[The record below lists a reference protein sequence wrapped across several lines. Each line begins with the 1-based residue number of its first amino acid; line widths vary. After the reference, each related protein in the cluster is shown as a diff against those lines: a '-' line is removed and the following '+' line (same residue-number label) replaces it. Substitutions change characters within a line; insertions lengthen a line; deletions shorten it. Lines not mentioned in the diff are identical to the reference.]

1 MPYVLYKSNGT
12 KFATIED
19 GSLNLDTSL
28 TFVGKNYSG
37 YGQVLNQ
44 DLLKMLENFAST
56 TQPLT
61 PMTGQLWYDLA
72 TKKIKIY
79 NGTLFSSLSKLEY
92 TSTTPLTP
100 ALGDL
105 WWDSSKSQLKIFNG
119 TNFVLSTTAS
129 ASTTTDESGRIVAV
143 IPAKILG
150 DDDAEYNVLE
160 HIIENVVVAVVSS
173 YSFTVHAD
181 DPLYG
186 IYSVITPGITLR
198 GANAVTGSST
208 STGYTL
214 WGTAADSLRL
224 NNIAAED
231 YALKTDLPAVATS
244 ISVTTLT
251 ATTVNAAFIQ
261 SIGTGVIKGHW
272 LLDST
277 ATLESS
283 YADVAERYSADME
296 YCEGTV
302 VVIGG
307 VHDVTTTLNRAD
319 TAVAGVVSKKYSHLL
334 NATAGPDSTHP
345 ALALV
350 GRIPCLVVG
359 PVSKGDLLVTSNYAG
374 HAESWKLGDS
384 PNAVI
389 GKALAS
395 IDSAFG
401 MIEIKV

>member
-143 IPAKILG
+143 IPAKIIG
-150 DDDAEYNVLE
+150 DDDVEYNVLE
-160 HIIENVVVAVVSS
+160 HIIENNVVAVVSS
-173 YSFTVHAD
+173 YSFTVRAD

-198 GANAVTGSST
+198 GADAVTGSST
-208 STGYTL
+208 STGYAL

-272 LLDST
+272 LLDTS

-359 PVSKGDLLVTSNYAG
+359 PVTKGDLLVTSNYAG